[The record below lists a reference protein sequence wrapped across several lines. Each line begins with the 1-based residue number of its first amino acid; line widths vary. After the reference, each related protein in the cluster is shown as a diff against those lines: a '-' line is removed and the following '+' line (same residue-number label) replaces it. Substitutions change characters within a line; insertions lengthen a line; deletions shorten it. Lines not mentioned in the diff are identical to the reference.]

1 MLGAFKLP
9 MNSEQINEFER
20 HHSITIPEEWERGRE
35 LLDALLSARSATLRS
50 LGNINQATLNA
61 EPTFGIFVHLTERS
75 YEQVAGAIGC
85 FVTANAA
92 TTEIAARV
100 AIESAVT
107 IQFILAGDRNSLV
120 LAWFRDY
127 LSQDSKQIKSWEELA
142 ESLDTNE
149 KQFHSPRIS
158 TRQNLNQARR
168 NILMQFE
175 SELGLLSAI
184 DLKARWPNIKDRFD
198 SIGESIAYRNIYGRL
213 SSQTHTDAEDT
224 MNYMICRINGDQALT
239 EQLLLETVA
248 FSEFCMVAGV
258 KFYLKAMKKT
268 CATFSISVPT
278 ELERAIEYC
287 ISHMNII
294 ADNWS
299 W

>member
-20 HHSITIPEEWERGRE
+20 YHSITIPEWWEQGRE
-35 LLDALLSARSATLRS
+35 LLDTLLSARSATLQS
-50 LGNINQATLNA
+50 LVNINQATHNA

-75 YEQVAGAIGC
+75 YEQVVGAIVC

-92 TTEIAARV
+92 TTEVAARV
-100 AIESAVT
+100 AIESAVN
-107 IQFILAGDRNSLV
+107 IQFILAGDRNSLI

-158 TRQNLNQARR
+158 TRQNLNQSRR

-175 SELGLLSAI
+175 SELGLLSTI
-184 DLKARWPNIKDRFD
+184 DLKARWPHIKERFD
-198 SIGESIAYRNIYGRL
+198 SIGESIAYRNVYGRL

-224 MNYMICRINGDQALT
+224 INYMICKTNGDNALI
-239 EQLLLETVA
+239 EQMSLETLA
-248 FSEFCMVAGV
+248 FSEFFMVSSV
-258 KFYLKAMKKT
+258 EFYLQAMKKT

-294 ADNWS
+294 ADDWG